1 MEMFFGNAFGLNRLP
16 FLNHLTFFFHLVWG
30 LHLSKVGWWWQLR
43 RTWWPKLTW
52 IRCFFCTADT
62 FAVDGLTPREIK
74 KNRDNMSQF
83 DIIDRTRRLNQN
95 QKKLFVL
102 AKSYDSPLEFQT
114 RKSFLLCTKIKSW
127 TLHKVLSSSCN
138 FIFHDFRESWKQ
150 EWHFLAIAIRARSYW
165 KKDVPNTKSRR
176 NVQHWKNEQ
185 KWTT

>member
-74 KNRDNMSQF
+74 KIVTICHNLTSLTARE
-83 DIIDRTRRLNQN
+83 DRTKTK
-95 QKKLFVL
+95 KKLFVL
-102 AKSYDSPLEFQT
+102 LAKSYEFQT

-165 KKDVPNTKSRR
+165 KKKMF
-176 NVQHWKNEQ
+176 WIQ
-185 KWTT
+185 K